1 MGFSEIWSQG
11 LHLGIR
17 DESIWSRRMEK
28 TGVDFCIPEILRPGS
43 KRTSVESRGIA
54 SRLVDFFRANVSVG
68 KEMER
73 GWVRSRIRT
82 QGKRHRTSSGYTL
95 RRDHET
101 MAGHRYRQVQA
112 LLEHTCTLPSPSLT
126 TVQHSRLIFW
136 NKLPQ
141 NLDSIRFFSSFQ
153 NVIISFIL

>member
-1 MGFSEIWSQG
+1 MSVNRTSYICVCCEIVV
-11 LHLGIR
+11 L
-17 DESIWSRRMEK
+17 
-28 TGVDFCIPEILRPGS
+28 VAGS

-126 TVQHSRLIFW
+126 TVQHSRLIF
-136 NKLPQ
+136 
-141 NLDSIRFFSSFQ
+141 
-153 NVIISFIL
+153 